1 MTYLTGF
8 HAIEER
14 IKSGRPCGPLLVA
27 KAGPR
32 AKEIVT
38 LAVNNKIRLERTGT
52 FDLDGIAPDN
62 RGIALQIEDECG
74 GADISLE
81 NFLSALQNED
91 KPRSNALVLI
101 LDDITDPHNYGAIL
115 RCCDQFG
122 VDLVISR
129 NRRNAK
135 HAGIISQTSAGAV
148 SWVAQAET
156 PNLAR
161 AMDDLKEAGFWI
173 YGADMKGESVHT
185 KDLSGKVALVMG
197 SEGGGISRL
206 LRERCDGFVS
216 IPSSGRI
223 DSLNVSVAAGIL
235 LYEVRRQRV
244 NNSKIGIH
252 GKGYHLDFHGLRIR
266 KKGYQA

>member
-1 MTYLTGF
+1 MTFLTGF

-14 IKSGRPCGPLLVA
+14 IKSGQSCGPLLVA

-62 RGIALQIEDECG
+62 RGIALQVEDASG
-74 GADISLE
+74 RADISLE
-81 NFLSALQNED
+81 NFIAELGDGDDTAACKD
-91 KPRSNALVLI
+91 ALVLI
-101 LDDITDPHNYGAIL
+101 LDEITDPHNYGAIL
-115 RCCDQFG
+115 RCCDQFA

-135 HAGIISQTSAGAV
+135 QAPIISQTSVGAV

-156 PNLAR
+156 PNLVR
-161 AMDDLKEAGFWI
+161 AMEDLKEAGFWI
-173 YGADMKGESVHT
+173 YGADMEGKPAYKV
-185 KDLSGKVALVMG
+185 DLSGRIALVMG

-206 LRERCDGFVS
+206 LREKCDGMVG

-223 DSLNVSVAAGIL
+223 DSLNVSVAAGVL
-235 LYEVRRQRV
+235 LYEVRRQRA
-244 NNSKIGIH
+244 K
-252 GKGYHLDFHGLRIR
+252 
-266 KKGYQA
+266 